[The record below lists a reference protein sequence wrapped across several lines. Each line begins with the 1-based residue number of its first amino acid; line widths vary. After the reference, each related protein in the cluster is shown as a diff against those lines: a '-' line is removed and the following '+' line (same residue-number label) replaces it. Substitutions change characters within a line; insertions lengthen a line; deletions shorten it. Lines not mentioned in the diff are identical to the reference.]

1 MCKIYSYLK
10 CIFLLFIFTFVSC
23 SANNEEII
31 KYNVDENLHTIV
43 SKKNEELIWTRE
55 LESARLLKDTKKMQG
70 VSASVKLSKNVVI
83 VSENSYPKIYPY
95 LEGFGSLDT
104 TSVSAD
110 LGKLIET
117 FASSLC
123 FGVFDEA
130 LFNSHAVFTFVLFQN
145 DLKTLWKDLLKKDM
159 PTFPAEE
166 QETISV
172 SQKVFTSW
180 IVGKPFVF
188 DNEIQVPIR
197 FEKDSIYID
206 VMLFVSVENKIEQ
219 IQITQWGEE
228 S

>member
-1 MCKIYSYLK
+1 
-10 CIFLLFIFTFVSC
+10 
-23 SANNEEII
+23 
-31 KYNVDENLHTIV
+31 
-43 SKKNEELIWTRE
+43 
-55 LESARLLKDTKKMQG
+55 
-70 VSASVKLSKNVVI
+70 
-83 VSENSYPKIYPY
+83 
-95 LEGFGSLDT
+95 
-104 TSVSAD
+104 
-110 LGKLIET
+110 
-117 FASSLC
+117 
-123 FGVFDEA
+123 
-130 LFNSHAVFTFVLFQN
+130 
-145 DLKTLWKDLLKKDM
+145 M

>member
-1 MCKIYSYLK
+1 M
-10 CIFLLFIFTFVSC
+10 
-23 SANNEEII
+23 
-31 KYNVDENLHTIV
+31 
-43 SKKNEELIWTRE
+43 
-55 LESARLLKDTKKMQG
+55 
-70 VSASVKLSKNVVI
+70 
-83 VSENSYPKIYPY
+83 
-95 LEGFGSLDT
+95 EGFGSLDT

-130 LFNSHAVFTFVLFQN
+130 LFNSQAVFTFVLFQN

>member
-10 CIFLLFIFTFVSC
+10 CIFLLLIFISC

-43 SKKNEELIWTRE
+43 TKKNEELIWTRE
-55 LESARLLKDTKKMQG
+55 LESVRLLKDTKKMDG
-70 VSASVKLSKNVVI
+70 VASSVKLSKNVVI
-83 VSENSYPKIYPY
+83 ASENNYPKIYPY

-104 TSVSAD
+104 TLVSAD
-110 LGKLIET
+110 LDKLLKT

-123 FGVFDEA
+123 FGVFDES
-130 LFNSHAVFTFVLFQN
+130 LFNSQSVFSFVLFQN
-145 DLKTLWKDLLKKDM
+145 DLKNLWKELFKQDM
-159 PTFPAEE
+159 PSFQKEE
-166 QETISV
+166 QETISN

-180 IVGKPFVF
+180 VVAKPFVF

-197 FEKDSIYID
+197 FKKDAKYID

-219 IQITQWGEE
+219 IQITQWGEVI
-228 S
+228 

>member
-1 MCKIYSYLK
+1 M
-10 CIFLLFIFTFVSC
+10 
-23 SANNEEII
+23 
-31 KYNVDENLHTIV
+31 
-43 SKKNEELIWTRE
+43 
-55 LESARLLKDTKKMQG
+55 
-70 VSASVKLSKNVVI
+70 
-83 VSENSYPKIYPY
+83 
-95 LEGFGSLDT
+95 EGFGSLDT

>member
-23 SANNEEII
+23 SVNNEEII

-55 LESARLLKDTKKMQG
+55 LESARLLKDTKKMEG

-83 VSENSYPKIYPY
+83 VSEKSYPKIYPY

-172 SQKVFTSW
+172 SQKEMSRYFFS
-180 IVGKPFVF
+180 F
-188 DNEIQVPIR
+188 
-197 FEKDSIYID
+197 
-206 VMLFVSVENKIEQ
+206 
-219 IQITQWGEE
+219 
-228 S
+228 